1 MRSTAVILSE
11 GSTIELMEFY
21 SHHLLD
27 ASTQFSAVY
36 SDSLNLVV
44 VFVCCC
50 CFCLLFLFVF
60 VF

>member
-21 SHHLLD
+21 SLDLLD

-36 SDSLNLVV
+36 SDYLNLVVVV

-50 CFCLLFLFVF
+50 FCLLFFKI
-60 VF
+60 